1 MLERLTKKIIN
12 WIKILDNKKIIKL
25 KDELYIKLCYRAR
38 IGKELNLNNPQ
49 TFNEKLQW
57 LKLYDRNP
65 EYTKMVDKYEVK
77 KYVANIISKEYII
90 PTIRIYDKFEDIDF
104 ETLPNQFV
112 IKCTHDSGGLVIC
125 EDKTKLEINEARKK
139 INKSLKRNYY
149 YVGREWPYKNVKP
162 RIIVEKYMENNSGEE
177 IIDYKLFCF
186 NGVPRIIL
194 VCSERFS
201 SKNMC
206 ETWFDEDWNYLDIT
220 ENNHR
225 TDKTIKCPIN
235 FDEMKILARKLSD
248 GIPFLRCDFYE
259 VNEKIYFGEL
269 TFFPA
274 SGFEKFEPNEW
285 DKKLGDMLELPKER
299 KVEK

>member
-1 MLERLTKKIIN
+1 MKYAKIKKLIVFLAGVDILKIPDKQFLKWNYEIKMSKKLDLE
-12 WIKILDNKKIIKL
+12 
-25 KDELYIKLCYRAR
+25 
-38 IGKELNLNNPQ
+38 NPQ

-77 KYVANIISKEYII
+77 KYVANIIRKEYII

-285 DKKLGDMLELPKER
+285 NKKLGDMLELPRER

>member
-1 MLERLTKKIIN
+1 MKYAKIKKLIVFLAGVDILKIPDKQFLKWNYEIKMSKKLDLE
-12 WIKILDNKKIIKL
+12 
-25 KDELYIKLCYRAR
+25 
-38 IGKELNLNNPQ
+38 NPQ

-285 DKKLGDMLELPKER
+285 DKKLGDMLELPRER